1 MGRFPFRTSKL
12 WNNSED
18 QAMTTLADIA
28 ARRGFRRLVH
38 IHCDHFEPEVAI
50 QKGVYHPD
58 KLAAYLRNMYPFRP
72 SLFFM
77 PSFCVMLR
85 DDADSEIVA
94 QRSDDPVVFTDF
106 SRGSQV
112 SESLKVAKADGR
124 CDIHGHM
131 HHELWTKNECT
142 GAKLVPR
149 PQTHLDAKQHRL
161 RDWVQN
167 DSTAAA
173 DSARFSLALELYL
186 DWFATHIG
194 DMTDWCFVH
203 GCWALQASDPT
214 ICTITDEIKRLH
226 DQGCRGD
233 FSFPAGRRKCDPA
246 RLHPYTILPTVGVRA
261 YDFRRAEPRSVH
273 EYRIA
278 ARRFLIWNSGRK
290 HWWPSLDY
298 KARHVEAYDFRR
310 AEPRSVHEYR
320 IAARRF
326 LIWNSGR
333 KHWWPSLDYKA
344 RHVEQAM
351 TLPRVMQFL
360 EHDAPVV
367 GDSLILKTHAHSM
380 DCEYLHETGWRS
392 PLAWFRP
399 VMAEIEKQAISA
411 GVDVEYMSVREFI
424 REHSTA
430 P

>member
-214 ICTITDEIKRLH
+214 ICTITDEIKDYPIKVAEVIFPVRQDVANVTPPVCIH
-226 DQGCRGD
+226 TR
-233 FSFPAGRRKCDPA
+233 FSLLLGS
-246 RLHPYTILPTVGVRA
+246 
-261 YDFRRAEPRSVH
+261 EPMT
-273 EYRIA
+273 
-278 ARRFLIWNSGRK
+278 SG
-290 HWWPSLDY
+290 
-298 KARHVEAYDFRR
+298 E
-310 AEPRSVHEYR
+310 
-320 IAARRF
+320 
-326 LIWNSGR
+326 
-333 KHWWPSLDYKA
+333 
-344 RHVEQAM
+344 
-351 TLPRVMQFL
+351 
-360 EHDAPVV
+360 
-367 GDSLILKTHAHSM
+367 
-380 DCEYLHETGWRS
+380 RS
-392 PLAWFRP
+392 PEVCMNIVSRQDGFSSGIQDANTGGRVWTTRP
-399 VMAEIEKQAISA
+399 VTSKKPCHCH
-411 GVDVEYMSVREFI
+411 MSWHFWSMMLQLSE
-424 REHSTA
+424 TLWC
-430 P
+430 

>member
-1 MGRFPFRTSKL
+1 
-12 WNNSED
+12 
-18 QAMTTLADIA
+18 MTTLADIA

-298 KARHVEAYDFRR
+298 KARHVEKAM
-310 AEPRSVHEYR
+310 
-320 IAARRF
+320 
-326 LIWNSGR
+326 
-333 KHWWPSLDYKA
+333 SLP
-344 RHVEQAM
+344 HVMA
-351 TLPRVMQFL
+351 FL
-360 EHDAPVV
+360 EHDAPIV
-367 GDSLILKTHAHSM
+367 GDALVLKTHAHSM
-380 DCEYLHETGWRS
+380 DCEYLHENGWRS

-411 GVDVEYMSVREFI
+411 GVDVEYMTVREFI
-424 REHSTA
+424 REHST
-430 P
+430 